1 VGGLKKVQE
10 LELYPGVF
18 KDASETLHDLRP
30 EDSKPSFA
38 NFRSKGLVR
47 MQRLLFEA
55 YKRQLT
61 ALEQETEP
69 YDSMT
74 AVENRKELEKKLKKL
89 EGYFAE

>member
-1 VGGLKKVQE
+1 MGGLKKVQE

-47 MQRLLFEA
+47 M
-55 YKRQLT
+55 
-61 ALEQETEP
+61 
-69 YDSMT
+69 
-74 AVENRKELEKKLKKL
+74 
-89 EGYFAE
+89 